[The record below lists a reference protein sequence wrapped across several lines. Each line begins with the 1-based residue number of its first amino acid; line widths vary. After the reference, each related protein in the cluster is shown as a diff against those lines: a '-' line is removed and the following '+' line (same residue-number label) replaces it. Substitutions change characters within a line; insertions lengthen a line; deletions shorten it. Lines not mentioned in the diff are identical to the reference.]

1 MEPYFFLSYAR
12 ADDVGPEIG
21 AFYQDLRT
29 ELARRDPQ
37 AAAQP
42 SFRDVER
49 IRLGADWERVLAGA
63 IAGCRSMVALYSP
76 SYFASVFCGREW
88 TAFRS
93 RVTAFGEETGWD
105 PQALVPVLW
114 EPIPAELPAP
124 VAELQYSEPAMGERY
139 AALGLRALIR
149 EDPHGE
155 DYRRV
160 IDVLAGRVR
169 LAASRARLPGLPG
182 LNLREYQ
189 GVFPVGAPDVPR
201 QVFVSYAPADRLWAD
216 WAVAELATLGYQA
229 SLNSVAAPV
238 ADGLPELGRV
248 LDCRGR
254 VLALLS
260 PDYLRYPRS
269 GELWRALG
277 DHHQAPGLPSL
288 IPMLVRQIRGPLP
301 EPFAG
306 RAITDLFPPSSAQAP
321 DRLVEAVGR
330 LSAKPAAGGPA
341 PTRAGLPGDLPAAFD
356 GPARNPAFTGRDE
369 VLESLRDGFLAEGAP
384 AVQVLLGMGGVGKTQ
399 TATEYAHRFA
409 AAYDVVWWIAAEQP
423 EFIAPRLAELSP
435 ELGLGSPTD
444 SADAASRV
452 VEALRAGRPHGRWL
466 LIFDNAGPPE
476 ELKHWRPA
484 GPAGGHILVTSR
496 DRAWARKDGSLEL
509 GVLRRQESLRLL
521 GRLHPGLAPDAA
533 EALAAGLGD
542 LPLAIVPAAAWLQ
555 ESGMPV
561 SGYLELLEATATEI
575 LERTWLPDG
584 DYPRSAAATW
594 LLSLEELRRANPPA
608 AELLELCAHFGPDP
622 IPTRLLFGSLLA
634 RTLRQGTDDA
644 GSRMNIG
651 ELVKAIHR
659 SGLARAAPRSETLT
673 VHRLVQGVIRGQVS
687 GERRAELRRTVQ
699 SALAEACPSDP
710 DLLDNWQAYA
720 ELLPHLWPSGA
731 ADSADPEVRQWVV
744 DAVRYQ
750 YKRSLLGQARQL
762 AERTLA
768 RWEQTTDQGPQAADE
783 PHVLRL
789 RVQLANVLRSL
800 GKYQECYAMDQDA
813 VERMRR
819 VLGPQHPQTL
829 FAQGSLGAD
838 LRALGRFQEAR
849 ELDRATLPAMR
860 EALGVE
866 HPRVWVMVNNLAVA
880 EDLVGERKAALELF
894 ELSFRHQVRSSG
906 AASLNSLS
914 VACNYGRALRESGR
928 LRESLS
934 LLQET
939 EETCRQTVGERN
951 LTALHARRHLAA
963 TLYRLGRLA
972 EAAELGSEAYR
983 SSTEALG
990 AGSPEA
996 LTAAG
1001 IFAAVLRAQGE
1012 SGRAAVIADLSYRQC
1027 RSQFG
1032 ESHLLTSV
1040 IAVNLS
1046 VHLRATG
1053 RAAEARELSRQA
1065 MEQLRVEIGPEHPY
1079 LGAVM
1084 VNHSTDLAL
1093 AGDRVAAARLGGR
1106 AADLLT
1112 SVLGPDHYDA
1122 LTATS
1127 NLALD
1132 LAETGHSDRAD
1143 GLREDCLR
1151 RARAALG
1158 EYHPITLAVAAR
1170 TRLDIEIEPCAI

>member
-12 ADDVGPEIG
+12 VDDVGPEIG
-21 AFYQDLRT
+21 LFYQDLGA

-37 AAAQP
+37 AATLP

-63 IAGCRSMVALYSP
+63 IASCRAMVALYSP

-93 RVTAFGEETGWD
+93 RVTEFQEDTGWD
-105 PQALVPVLW
+105 AQALVPVLW
-114 EPIPAELPAP
+114 EPVPAGLPAV
-124 VAELQYSEPAMGERY
+124 VAELQYSESAMGERY

-149 EDPHGE
+149 ADPNGE

-160 IDVLAGRVR
+160 IDVVAGRVR

-182 LNLREYQ
+182 LDLREFQ

-216 WAVAELATLGYQA
+216 WAVAELAALGYRA

-238 ADGLPELGRV
+238 ADGLPELGQV
-248 LDCRGR
+248 LDCRAR

-269 GELWRALG
+269 GEIWRVLA

-288 IPMLVRQIRGPLP
+288 IPLLVRQTRGPLP
-301 EPFAG
+301 EPFAR
-306 RAITDLFPPSSAQAP
+306 RAIPDLFPPSSAQAP
-321 DRLVEAVGR
+321 ERLAEAVGR
-330 LSAKPAAGGPA
+330 LSAGPAAAEPV

-356 GPARNPAFTGRDE
+356 GPVRNPVFTGRDE

-423 EFIAPRLAELSP
+423 EFIAPRLAELASR
-435 ELGLGSPTD
+435 LGLGTPND
-444 SADAASRV
+444 STDAASRV
-452 VEALRAGRPHGRWL
+452 LDALRAGRPYGRWL

-476 ELKHWRPA
+476 ELKQWRPA

-521 GRLHPGLAPDAA
+521 ERLHPGLAPDAA

-561 SGYLELLEATATEI
+561 AGYLELLEATATEI

-594 LLSLEELRRANPPA
+594 LLSLAELRRVNAPA
-608 AELLELCAHFGPDP
+608 AELLELCAHFGPEP
-622 IPTRLLFGSLLA
+622 IPTRLLFGSPLA
-634 RTLRQGTDDA
+634 RRLRQGSDEA
-644 GSRMNIG
+644 GARMHIG

-659 SGLARAAPRSETLT
+659 SGLARAAPGSETLT
-673 VHRLVQGVIRGQVS
+673 VHRLVQGVIRGQVG
-687 GERRAELRRTVQ
+687 GERRAELRSTVQ
-699 SALAEACPSDP
+699 SALAEACPSEP
-710 DLLDNWQAYA
+710 DLFDNWQAYA

-731 ADSADPEVRQWVV
+731 ADSADPQVRQWVV
-744 DAVRYQ
+744 DSVRYQ
-750 YKRSLLGQARQL
+750 FRRSLNAQAREL

-768 RWEQTTDQGPQAADE
+768 QWEHADHGPQSADDL
-783 PHVLRL
+783 HVLQL
-789 RVQLANVLRSL
+789 RVQLANALRSL
-800 GKYQECYAMDQDA
+800 GKYQECYAVDRDV
-813 VERMRR
+813 VERLRGT
-819 VLGPQHPQTL
+819 LGPQHPQTL
-829 FAQGSLGAD
+829 FAQGGLGAD

-860 EALGVE
+860 EALGAE
-866 HPRVWVMVNNLAVA
+866 HPRVWMMVNNLAVS
-880 EDLVGERKAALELF
+880 EDLIGERKTALELF
-894 ELSFRHQVRSSG
+894 QRSYRHQTRLFG
-906 AASLNSLS
+906 AVNLNSLS
-914 VACNYGRALRESGR
+914 ATCNYARALRESGR

-934 LLQET
+934 LLEET
-939 EETCRQTVGERN
+939 ERIYRRTVGDRHVA
-951 LTALHARRHLAA
+951 ALRVGGHLAA

-972 EAAELGSEAYR
+972 EANELGSEVYR
-983 SSTEALG
+983 SSTESLG
-990 AGSPEA
+990 SGSPETLA
-996 LTAAG
+996 AAG

-1012 SGRAAVIADLSYRQC
+1012 GGRAAVIADLSYRQC

-1032 ESHLLTSV
+1032 ESHLMTSV

-1046 VHLRATG
+1046 VHLRAVG
-1053 RAAEARELSRQA
+1053 RPAEARELSRQA
-1065 MEQLRVEIGPEHPY
+1065 MERIRAEVGPEHPY

-1084 VNHSTDLAL
+1084 VNHATDLAL
-1093 AGDRVAAARLGGR
+1093 VGDRVAAAQLGGR

-1112 SVLGPDHYDA
+1112 SALGPDHYDA
-1122 LTATS
+1122 LTATA

-1132 LAETGHSDRAD
+1132 LAATGQPDRAD

-1158 EYHPITLAVAAR
+1158 EYHPIALAVAAR
-1170 TRLDIEIEPCAI
+1170 TRLDIEIEPFVI